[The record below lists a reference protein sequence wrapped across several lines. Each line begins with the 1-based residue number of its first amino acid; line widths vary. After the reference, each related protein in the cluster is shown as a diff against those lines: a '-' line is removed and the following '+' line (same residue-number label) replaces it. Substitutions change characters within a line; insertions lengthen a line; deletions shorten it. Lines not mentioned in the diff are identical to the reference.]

1 MSGTSALSSSTGI
14 ATATPSAT
22 STCTNLYNPPNQN
35 AVCAMPSTSTYLNY
49 MSSCCGDAQIVSY
62 DDDCGIYCVALDQTI
77 SDLIECLM
85 EEGAEEK
92 PQDVF
97 CSGNTTESKTEDG
110 DVPSSAGVSVI
121 ATGGSGRGNGD
132 GDGDDDD
139 DEGGSGSGSG
149 TSGSDD
155 SSDTESGTVRSSLS
169 STAIAAG
176 SILFLCLVV
185 SGL

>member
-1 MSGTSALSSSTGI
+1 MSGTTALSTGL
-14 ATATPSAT
+14 ATVTPSAT
-22 STCTNLYNPPNQN
+22 STACTNLYNPPNQN
-35 AVCAMPSTSTYLNY
+35 AVCAMPSTSTYLDY

-62 DDDCGIYCVALDQTI
+62 DDNCGIYCVALDQTI

-110 DVPSSAGVSVI
+110 DVPSSAGVSVV
-121 ATGGSGRGNGD
+121 ATGRSGGGS

-149 TSGSDD
+149 TGSPSSDD
-155 SSDTESGTVRSSLS
+155 ASETGSGAVGLSLS
-169 STAIAAG
+169 STAIAVG
-176 SILFLCLVV
+176 SIMFLCFAV